1 MSEAAAAPA
10 ADTPASALA
19 ASPTPAPSPA
29 PANDWRAS
37 LPEDIRDNPS
47 LRDIKDVGNLAKSYL
62 HAQKL
67 VGMDRSKL
75 LTVPGDDA
83 PPEAWN
89 EFYDKAGRPADPKDY
104 TLPVD
109 KVEWNDVVTRDEN
122 MEQWFAKTAHEAGL
136 TPRQAEKLFTSYV
149 DQLKASG
156 ETTVQQMRQAYD
168 QGVNDLKTEWGS
180 AFEQKVAAADA
191 VIDKLGVPGFRALLD
206 VQVPGFGPLGDH
218 PALVKALNT
227 VATIM
232 GEDAVTDRSK
242 GSSTAYAPAEA
253 KAEIARKMG
262 DKVFMEAYLQG
273 DHPNHKFAVD
283 EMARLHRA
291 AGGSR

>member
-1 MSEAAAAPA
+1 MSEAAAAAAPTTETPAQAPA
-10 ADTPASALA
+10 AQ
-19 ASPTPAPSPA
+19 PA

-83 PPEAWN
+83 EPEQWN
-89 EFYDKAGRPADPKDY
+89 EFYSKVGRPADPKDY
-104 TLPVD
+104 ALPVD
-109 KVEWNDVVTRDEN
+109 KVEWDATVPRDEA
-122 MEQWFAKTAHEAGL
+122 MEQWFTKTAHEAGL

-149 DQLKASG
+149 DQLKSAGQGMTQMLQQSY
-156 ETTVQQMRQAYD
+156 EQNVQA
-168 QGVNDLKTEWGS
+168 LKTEWGMTY
-180 AFEQKVAAADA
+180 EKNVEAADA
-191 VIDKLGVPGFRALLD
+191 VIDKLGVPEFRQLLD
-206 VQVPGFGPLGDH
+206 AVAPGVGRLGDH
-218 PALVKALNT
+218 PALVKALYK
-227 VATIM
+227 VASIM
-232 GEDAVTDRSK
+232 GEDSVTDRGKSENF
-242 GSSTAYAPAEA
+242 AYSPGEA
-253 KAEIARKMG
+253 KQEIARRMG
-262 DKVFMEAYLQG
+262 DKSFMEAYLKG

-291 AGGSR
+291 AGSGAR